1 MIVYLTRSPLPK
13 VPSPLSVIVDVF
25 VTSIDGDAVIETT
38 VGSSIVFP
46 SLSIPSSDVSV
57 TLFVKP
63 GLLAVASNVL
73 LILPLST
80 AF

>member
-57 TLFVKP
+57 TLFV
-63 GLLAVASNVL
+63 
-73 LILPLST
+73 
-80 AF
+80 

>member
-1 MIVYLTRSPLPK
+1 MYKRQPLPK

-57 TLFVKP
+57 TLFV
-63 GLLAVASNVL
+63 
-73 LILPLST
+73 
-80 AF
+80 